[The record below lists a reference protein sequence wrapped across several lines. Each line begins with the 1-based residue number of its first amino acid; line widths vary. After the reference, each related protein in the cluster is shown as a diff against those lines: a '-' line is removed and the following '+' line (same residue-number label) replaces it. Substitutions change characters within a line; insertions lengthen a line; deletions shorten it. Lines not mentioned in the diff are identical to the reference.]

1 MRMRIETEII
11 NRGDVLRITSHRVKK
26 KGKESADVDQCHL
39 LSSQQELMGLSDFM
53 AKKDQHHSSYV
64 SF

>member
-26 KGKESADVDQCHL
+26 KREGECGCGPVPFAQFSTGAY
-39 LSSQQELMGLSDFM
+39 GLIGF
-53 AKKDQHHSSYV
+53 HG
-64 SF
+64 